1 MTTPAQPSEQSQRQ
15 AYRYFAESVMSLDL
29 LDGLPDAQRPETVMK
44 ALVFATL
51 SLAACFGGGE
61 EPPPPMGTA
70 GATFS

>member
-1 MTTPAQPSEQSQRQ
+1 
-15 AYRYFAESVMSLDL
+15 
-29 LDGLPDAQRPETVMK
+29 MK

-61 EPPPPMGTA
+61 EPPPMGTA